1 MFLIL
6 GSSGYVGSKI
16 FHFLT
21 RNESEVLGI
30 SRSEIDY
37 TNPKVLKEFL
47 RSKKPRFLINA
58 AGYTGKPNVDACE
71 LAKADCLDGN
81 SVLPGTIRQVC
92 EELKITWGHISSG
105 CIFSG
110 RRSDGGGWTEDD
122 SPNFFI
128 SISAM

>member
-1 MFLIL
+1 MLVIKNFLNCKQVVFAIRFMLKERMFFVL

-21 RNESEVLGI
+21 KNERDVIGI

-37 TNPKVLKEFL
+37 TNPKILKEFL

-71 LAKADCLDGN
+71 LAKAFRWKCRIARGYSSSMRRIKDHMGPCL
-81 SVLPGTIRQVC
+81 
-92 EELKITWGHISSG
+92 
-105 CIFSG
+105 
-110 RRSDGGGWTEDD
+110 
-122 SPNFFI
+122 
-128 SISAM
+128 